1 MAKTIDE
8 LAQPPIRRAI
18 LGGGTDEAVRTRPV
32 RLRYG
37 AVNLSWPLL
46 SPQSGQWTEEAGQD
60 DHAARFHACHLAWL
74 MIQLLY
80 ESFNCDCQGLPP
92 GPTCQMAAFDPSDP
106 AQARLLPRQSAAP
119 LGADRSGG
127 PEEFGLRAS
136 PSRGGPGGLPL
147 AAARDRFRRGRGHP
161 VR

>member
-80 ESFNCDCQGLPP
+80 ESFNLTVKVSRQAPP
-92 GPTCQMAAFDPSDP
+92 
-106 AQARLLPRQSAAP
+106 ARWLLLIHQIPP
-119 LGADRSGG
+119 KPDY
-127 PEEFGLRAS
+127 
-136 PSRGGPGGLPL
+136 
-147 AAARDRFRRGRGHP
+147 FR
-161 VR
+161 